1 MMYQALTTTLSYGNM
16 PFEKQKVLPMAP
28 TGVAAINI
36 DCAKLNS
43 TLNVPIVFWKE
54 RTTVNCPNEIKCK
67 K

>member
-1 MMYQALTTTLSYGNM
+1 M

-36 DCAKLNS
+36 DCAKLNF

-54 RTTVNCPNEIKCK
+54 CTTVNCPNEIKCK